1 MEAVPRIALAVFIG
15 FVVTTALSIGTDI
28 VLVLA
33 GISPQSGDIMS
44 SQPRLLFASTYRA
57 VFGVLGAFVT
67 AMVANLYYK
76 RAVLALGVVGTLLGV
91 IGIFA
96 QWDKWNRATAWYP
109 ILLAVLAIPSCW
121 IGGKLYERYKTVQP

>member
-1 MEAVPRIALAVFIG
+1 MDDAPRIALAVFIG

-44 SQPRLLFASTYRA
+44 SQPRLLFASVYRA

-67 AMVANLYYK
+67 ALVATVHYK
-76 RAVLALGVVGTLLGV
+76 RAVLALGIVATLLGV
-91 IGIFA
+91 LGIFA
-96 QWDKWNRATAWYP
+96 QWDKWSRATAWYP
-109 ILLAVLAIPSCW
+109 ISLAVLAIPYCL
-121 IGGKLYERYKTVQP
+121 IGGKLYERYKIAKP